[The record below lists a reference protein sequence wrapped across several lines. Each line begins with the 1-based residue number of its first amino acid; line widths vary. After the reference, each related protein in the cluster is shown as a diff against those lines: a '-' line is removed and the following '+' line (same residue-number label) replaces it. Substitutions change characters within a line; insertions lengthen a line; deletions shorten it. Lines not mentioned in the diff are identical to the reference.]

1 VNANKEMSK
10 PFHIRLLNVIYQ
22 AAADLSYF
30 GLDYNDTTVSLIYG
44 LQMKRTQEAIQE
56 RLAREKIITSFF

>member
-1 VNANKEMSK
+1 MNANKEMSK

-22 AAADLSYF
+22 AAVDLSYF